1 MAAPSSVVVPHPGSA
16 RRTGYPALGRSRAGP
31 PTALPTPSSDRS
43 PWLRSTSRWRRP
55 WFVAPLPARHA
66 HLPRHP
72 HLPTRAKPLAGRV
85 VRGRAQ
91 LIALLVTVVL
101 VLTCPDPPAAAAAGA
116 AAVAGAGAVAG
127 AARAPAATGFLLPV
141 PPPPIVLT
149 AFAPPANRFGA
160 GHRGV
165 DLAIAAGSEI
175 RSAGTGV
182 VVFAADLA
190 GRGVVSIE
198 HTGGLRTTYEP
209 VSASVTAGAAV
220 SAGQVIGVLQAGHPG
235 CAPSDCLHWGAR
247 LPDRV
252 YLDPLS
258 LLTGWEVRLLP
269 WADP

>member
-1 MAAPSSVVVPHPGSA
+1 
-16 RRTGYPALGRSRAGP
+16 
-31 PTALPTPSSDRS
+31 
-43 PWLRSTSRWRRP
+43 
-55 WFVAPLPARHA
+55 
-66 HLPRHP
+66 
-72 HLPTRAKPLAGRV
+72 
-85 VRGRAQ
+85 
-91 LIALLVTVVL
+91 
-101 VLTCPDPPAAAAAGA
+101 
-116 AAVAGAGAVAG
+116 
-127 AARAPAATGFLLPV
+127 
-141 PPPPIVLT
+141 VLT

-209 VSASVTAGAAV
+209 VRASVTAGAAV